1 MLFALSSVLTG
12 GFSAAHAQAALEIN
26 GIPTETGF
34 DLKALSKSIAHC
46 DSSEDECSLSAH
58 MKLTSSFDYSDI
70 PKDHPFR
77 ARLYR
82 YGFSHTDPYEN
93 EKVHN
98 RLKNS
103 HDDLPEVKR
112 LKELQRLA
120 RQNFIH
126 HYECAPY
133 KIQCPSF
140 FSDLSPTI
148 YDVRISILPN
158 VGDGEAIGVSFGYR
172 VDPGPSLTLQSIH
185 NAMKQKYPNNAP
197 ADFTKVRVYGNGHEG
212 FMAPDGKSA
221 LFVDAVFNRRSDYAE
236 YALNYKVAS
245 TEYVRLL
252 MKAVEGRLAYLDAE
266 YPKALNAVIQI
277 LDNYDNQAADIDF

>member
-1 MLFALSSVLTG
+1 MFVISSVLSG
-12 GFSAAHAQAALEIN
+12 GFSAAHAQTALEIN

-34 DLKALSKSIAHC
+34 DFKALSKNIANC
-46 DSSEDECSLSAH
+46 DSGNGRCSLSAH
-58 MKLTSSFDYSDI
+58 MKLTSSFNYADI
-70 PKDHPFR
+70 PNDHPFY

-126 HYECAPY
+126 HYECAVYGKP
-133 KIQCPSF
+133 CPSYF
-140 FSDLSPTI
+140 TDQSPTI
-148 YDVRISILPN
+148 YDMRISIIPN
-158 VGDGEAIGVSFGYR
+158 VGDGEAIAVSVEHH
-172 VDPGPSLTLQSIH
+172 VDPGPSLTLKSVH
-185 NAMKQKYPNNAP
+185 NAMKRKYPNNAP
-197 ADFTKVRVYGNGHEG
+197 ADFSKVRVYGNGREG
-212 FMAPDGKSA
+212 FMAPDGKSV
-221 LFVDAVFNRRSDYAE
+221 LFANSVFNNRSDYAE
-236 YALNYKVAS
+236 YTLNYKVTKAEN
-245 TEYVRLL
+245 TRLL
-252 MKAVEGRLAYLDAE
+252 MQAVKNRLAYLDAE

-277 LDNYDNQAADIDF
+277 LDNYDNQAADVDF